1 MVMTYETRELSTVLW
16 LLLFAILSTI
26 YQPADWQLIVG
37 LIESA
42 RHGVVPVGLLT
53 LLRF

>member
-1 MVMTYETRELSTVLW
+1 MNSETRDLSTVLG
-16 LLLFAILSTI
+16 LLLFACLSAVYTSS
-26 YQPADWQLIVG
+26 DWQLIVG

-42 RHGVVPVGLLT
+42 RHGIVPVGLLT